1 MGRLFFLSALSI
13 LSVVSLARPWIG
25 VVGAYLIAI
34 LTPQAIWFWDF
45 DDLRPVI
52 WIMVPTCIGFLVA
65 LLRGQY
71 AVSRLLSPR
80 ILFLLTLWVCFVVS
94 YFVGPYTDVAGPF
107 RFTDPEWALS
117 VLNKMFLLCL
127 MACLVIDDARK
138 VWVLSWVVA
147 LSGAYLVYWANDQY
161 LSGHFLGRLAG
172 PVDAYGTGSYADENQ
187 FAMLFVV
194 LQPFL
199 WYLGHAVKQK
209 WLRWS
214 LWLIIPFTWHAVFL
228 TGSRGG
234 LIGLAVTLAVMAIR
248 SKYRVLGVLLIPAF
262 LVAYQWQAGEIM
274 KERAGTIDEYT
285 TESSA
290 ATRIEAWHAAM
301 GMIDAHP
308 MSGVGLASFGVAF
321 PDFSD
326 KKPRE
331 AHNTFFQIAA
341 ESGVVAGL
349 MYLLLALGSVIALWR
364 NGKRLKTGSPGGPD
378 PRLYYINEAV
388 LCGMCG
394 FVVCA
399 LFLSLQMSEIF
410 FCLCAL
416 VHAVLLISREPG
428 ALELP
433 DSTARFVPLP
443 AGGHP
448 RRLPRSGLAR

>member
-1 MGRLFFLSALSI
+1 MGRLFFLFALSI
-13 LSVVSLARPWIG
+13 VSIVSLARPWIG
-25 VVGAYLIAI
+25 VVAAYLVAI
-34 LTPQAIWFWDF
+34 LTPQAVWYWNFG
-45 DDLRPVI
+45 DLRPVI
-52 WIMVPTCIGFLVA
+52 WIMVPTCIGFLIA
-65 LLRGQY
+65 LLRGDY
-71 AVSRLLSPR
+71 VISRLLSSR
-80 ILFLLTLWVCFVVS
+80 ILFLLTLWVCFVIS

-107 RFTDPEWALS
+107 RFADPQWALS
-117 VLNKMFLLCL
+117 VFNKMFLLCL
-127 MACLVIDDARK
+127 MACLVIDEARK
-138 VWVLSWVVA
+138 VWILTWVVA

-161 LSGHFLGRLAG
+161 LSGHFFGRLAG
-172 PVDAYGTGSYADENQ
+172 PVDVYGVGSYADENQ

-199 WYLGHAVKQK
+199 WYLGQSVKHK

-248 SKYRVLGVLLIPAF
+248 SKHRVLSLLLIPAF
-262 LVAYQWQAGEIM
+262 LVVYQWQAGETM
-274 KERAGTIDEYT
+274 KERAGTIEEYA
-285 TESSA
+285 TETSA
-290 ATRIEAWHAAM
+290 ATRLEAWHAAV
-301 GMIDAHP
+301 GMIAAHP
-308 MSGVGLASFGVAF
+308 VSGVGLASFGVAF

-341 ESGVVAGL
+341 ESGVVAGM
-349 MYLLLALGSVIALWR
+349 MYLLLGFGSVIALWR
-364 NGKRLKTGSPGGPD
+364 NGKRLKTASPGGPD
-378 PRLYYINEAV
+378 ARLYFINEAV

-399 LFLSLQMSEIF
+399 LFLSLQMAEIF

-416 VHAVLLISREPG
+416 VHAVLLISRESG

-433 DSTARFVPLP
+433 DSTVRFVPLP

-448 RRLPRSGLAR
+448 RRLPRSGLAP